1 MIKIQKMSET
11 EKKLMELIWNAED
24 LPVTASEVQQLAG
37 TIKDW
42 KHTTIATFL
51 QNLCQKGILRVVKK
65 GNTNLYYPQIT
76 KNEYLHFET
85 ISFFQEVHN
94 GSVQSFLSA
103 LCAQEGELALDETQI
118 AELKDMIHRL

>member
-1 MIKIQKMSET
+1 M
-11 EKKLMELIWNAED
+11 
-24 LPVTASEVQQLAG
+24 
-37 TIKDW
+37 
-42 KHTTIATFL
+42 
-51 QNLCQKGILRVVKK
+51 VKK